1 MGEEV
6 KVETL
11 ISRSL
16 HRSIAVSVTRIHLF
30 LLPLSLLSFAAN
42 LAAEEKPYPPGWM
55 PIRWFEAG
63 EHWDDDLPRFREE
76 AVHLYLSDRDKPVD
90 GVFVCLV
97 FTSPDPREFA
107 DVWNFALV
115 TIPFP
120 FTYDLGDKD
129 HRNQSR
135 AETHEP
141 QGMGL
146 LLRYLDEVGKET
158 GHPELSEVP
167 IVGWMG
173 QGGPRYL
180 RTLYDEAPHRVLAW
194 ADAFPGILRSEPFA
208 DLTRSVPYAYSWEV
222 HSRSKCKEAGH
233 RVLHHKNVPVFDD
246 LSSSASTYGFKH
258 GIYSKFHFFMSF
270 FDRCIK
276 VRMPDRMPP
285 PGQPVKLKPVVRENG
300 WLGDFLPISEWNP
313 IAAVGSEEAG
323 EFAHP
328 SWLPDRYAAHMWRAF
343 HTGKM
348 HPDKP
353 YFDATS
359 ILIKAPVTP
368 YSRGKNR
375 SRYGAGYG
383 CFLYADT
390 PFDFEVEVNVD
401 CEKVVYY
408 DGDTVIGEVT
418 EAPWNL
424 KGARLEPGLRAV
436 HAVAVMPDGT
446 QFSSRCTFPVV
457 KEAKPEE

>member
-1 MGEEV
+1 M
-6 KVETL
+6 
-11 ISRSL
+11 S
-16 HRSIAVSVTRIHLF
+16 A
-30 LLPLSLLSFAAN
+30 
-42 LAAEEKPYPPGWM
+42 YPPGWM
-55 PIRWFEAG
+55 PIRWFDVSD
-63 EHWDDDLPRFREE
+63 HWDDDLPRFREE
-76 AVHLYLSDRDKPVD
+76 AVHLYLPDKTKPVD

-135 AETHEP
+135 SKTHEP
-141 QGMGL
+141 QGMSL
-146 LLRYLDEVGKET
+146 LLRYLDEVGRQT
-158 GHPELSEVP
+158 RHPELSHVP

-173 QGGPRYL
+173 QAGPRYL

-194 ADAFPGILRSEPFA
+194 ADAFPSILRNKEFSDLSRQVPF
-208 DLTRSVPYAYSWEV
+208 AYSWEV
-222 HSRSKCKEAGH
+222 HNRGEAKKTGK
-233 RVLHHKNVPVFDD
+233 RVLKKGNAPVFDD
-246 LSSSASTYGFKH
+246 LSSGASTYGFKH

-276 VRMPDRMPP
+276 LRMPDPMPP
-285 PGQPVKLKPVVRENG
+285 PGQPVKLKPVLRENG
-300 WLGDFLPISEWNP
+300 WMGDFMPIGEWNP
-313 IAAVGSEEAG
+313 IAPARSPAAKK
-323 EFAHP
+323 FAHP
-328 SWLPDRYAAHMWRAF
+328 SWLPDQYAAHMWRAF
-343 HTGKM
+343 HSGKID
-348 HPDKP
+348 PNKP

-359 ILIKAPVTP
+359 VMITQPITP

-390 PFDFEVEVNVD
+390 PFDFEVQVNVE
-401 CEKVVYY
+401 CTRVIYY
-408 DGDTVIGEVT
+408 DGDQVIGEVT

-424 KGARLEPGLRAV
+424 KNAQLKPGLRAV
-436 HAVAVMPDGT
+436 HAVAVKPDGNKVT
-446 QFSSRCTFPVV
+446 SRCTFPVV
-457 KEAKPEE
+457 KATSPTNSPRSESEN